1 MRPLTAWPACATHT
15 GPSHTQRLCETLTG
29 WLEWFMNFFW
39 DPPTLST
46 FANML
51 QRLLA
56 LLAWHKLPR
65 VSCQPLDQLRLS
77 TQSFKQRTSEQDPE
91 GRSRQRTSP
100 LCCSM
105 YLHADRDTTCDW
117 RFGVMFKE
125 RLSISQEV
133 DPATRVVSMDTLHKT
148 RTARST

>member
-1 MRPLTAWPACATHT
+1 MCCRGAGPFPHALASAIFLKASNNLGPTDTTNLCKHVAKVPSPAGVAQTAE
-15 GPSHTQRLCETLTG
+15 SL
-29 WLEWFMNFFW
+29 
-39 DPPTLST
+39 LST
-46 FANML
+46 SGPAPSFNS
-51 QRLLA
+51 
-56 LLAWHKLPR
+56 
-65 VSCQPLDQLRLS
+65 V
-77 TQSFKQRTSEQDPE
+77 FKQRTSEQDPE